1 MSMIMPKYV
10 VKPEEVLG
18 GAPMER
24 GAEGYRP
31 VRDLKVIYPETVD
44 PDPRSLIPGVVKVDP
59 SHHTPLHRHRCEE
72 VYYILGWGSRQK
84 EGEKYPVKKGYGV
97 FLPEGVRHRVFNT
110 GDQTLRY
117 VVAGGIIFVLLI
129 PKWPSESPYEI

>member
-1 MSMIMPKYV
+1 MPKYV
-10 VKPEEVLG
+10 VKPEEVSG

-44 PDPRSLIPGVVKVDP
+44 PDPKSLILGVVEVDP
-59 SHHTPLHRHRCEE
+59 GHHTPLHRHRCEE
-72 VYYILGWGSRQK
+72 VYYILEGEGEIEI

-117 VVAGGIIFVLLI
+117 VVVGGIMFVPLI
-129 PKWPSESPYEI
+129 PKWPSESPYEILE